1 MIAAAHAADYRAL
14 SSPHEPLPRHRVDM
28 ELLGLGLLVILILG
42 AVLFAATIPLLWFLI
57 AAVLFFS
64 GAIGPAFGCL
74 LLGVFAGVIS
84 LARAE

>member
-42 AVLFAATIPLLWFLI
+42 AVLFAATRPLLWFLV

-64 GAIGPAFGCL
+64 GAIGPAFGCV
-74 LLGVFAGVIS
+74 LLGCMVSAVAWRGS
-84 LARAE
+84 D